1 MAIKEIKRE
10 WSPEQLDYV
19 KHYLL
24 HTESDVKDLPKCCIG
39 SRATVGE
46 TDHEYVCAEC
56 GWVRAD
62 FVELAAICPDLLTD
76 PDVEIGYYP
85 GVTEIAAQQFWK
97 DASVPAVLY
106 YPDVTKIGQ
115 VAFADNTAIRAAVFP
130 KLVETAK
137 SDSDIFRAQS
147 NMTVAHFPALKV
159 MNSKGMFSKTGLTH
173 ATFPELESIGG
184 YGSEFTQCAS
194 LQRVDMPKLK
204 TVASGGTFESC
215 TSLVKVNCPELEL
228 IPPSFLRSCSAL
240 KRFDARKAA
249 SIATQAFRLSSLET
263 LILRNETVCTLANVN
278 AFQNTPIASGT
289 GYIYVPSA
297 LIEDYKVATNW
308 STYAA
313 QFRAI
318 EDYPDVCA
326 TDLDEPITKGEAIEL
341 VNEKMASAGGSGGA
355 FVVNVTGNSTD
366 GYTADK
372 TFAEIDAAYQ
382 VGTAIQCR
390 DNVTGEGKYM
400 NLQLSSAYIGSL
412 YIFFSLQYIEASTQ
426 FLYRQFKIASDG
438 TITFKSDTFAAT

>member
-24 HTESDVKDLPKCCIG
+24 HYEADVKGLPKCCIG
-39 SRATVGE
+39 SRATVSE
-46 TDHEYVCAEC
+46 TDNEYVCAEC

-62 FVELAAICPDLLTD
+62 FVELSTICPEVLSD

-115 VAFADNTAIRAAVFP
+115 VAFADNTAIRAAIFP

-147 NMTVAHFPALKV
+147 NMTVAHFPALKA
-159 MNSKGMFSKTGLTH
+159 MNGKATFSKTGLTH
-173 ATFPELESIGG
+173 ATFPELESMGG
-184 YGSEFTQCAS
+184 FGSEFSQCVS

-204 TVASGGTFESC
+204 TVASGGTFEGC
-215 TSLVKVNCPELEL
+215 TSLVKVNCPELEI
-228 IPPSFLRSCSAL
+228 IPSSFLRACTAL
-240 KRFDARKAA
+240 KKFDACKAA
-249 SIATQAFRLSSLET
+249 SIAAQAFRQSALEA
-263 LILRNETVCTLANVN
+263 LILRNETVCILANAN
-278 AFQNTPIASGT
+278 AFQSCPIASGT
-289 GYIYVPSA
+289 GYIYVPAA

-318 EDYPDVCA
+318 EDYPEICG

-341 VNEKMASAGGSGGA
+341 VNEKMAGAGGSGGV
-355 FVVNVTGNSTD
+355 FVVHGVRNDDNTVTM
-366 GYTADK
+366 DK
-372 TFAEIDAAYQ
+372 TYDEAFAAAKAGQY
-382 VGTAIQCR
+382 VSCHMEDDGMTYVVPLMGYSELMKMIVFAM
-390 DNVTGEGKYM
+390 GM
-400 NLQLSSAYIGSL
+400 GS
-412 YIFFSLQYIEASTQ
+412 
-426 FLYRQFKIASDG
+426 
-438 TITFKSDTFAAT
+438 TITMIQWSASGEAQYSIVE